1 MVDKTLVLKSRV
13 NQLEKLCNDHIS
25 NMNEY
30 EKEIEAL
37 IKTVSELGTIS
48 VLDISICSEF
58 KFLMI

>member
-1 MVDKTLVLKSRV
+1 MDKSVILKNRV

-37 IKTVSELGTIS
+37 IQTVSELDMIS
-48 VLDISICSEF
+48 Y
-58 KFLMI
+58 

>member
-1 MVDKTLVLKSRV
+1 MVMNKSVILKNRV

-37 IKTVSELGTIS
+37 IQTVSELDMIS
-48 VLDISICSEF
+48 Y
-58 KFLMI
+58 